1 MSTLTKFSAI
11 PYTGPAPTNRE
22 PYIPVGVAIAD
33 ARGEVVATLLQ
44 HPAMVQETG
53 QDMASFIVDKD
64 AIIDVLRTLK
74 ESADLSFTMPL
85 DLFAVDYPNRVGS
98 RESGVG
104 SRSNS
109 DTSPDLPHP
118 TPHSP
123 LPKRFDVIYQLY
135 SLKNNERI
143 RLKVRVGEDE
153 PIPTGTS
160 IFKGL
165 NWYEREV
172 FDMYGVVFEGH
183 PNLRRILTHEA
194 FQGHPLRK
202 DYDPAQRWLLTEKDV
217 AKITPVVDPRFEN
230 VDTDYERVTLNL
242 GPSHPATHGTLR
254 IVVTLDGETIIGA
267 DQEIGYLHRCFEKM
281 SETHTYQQ
289 VIPYTDRLNYCSA
302 IINNVGYCMAVEKL
316 LGIDVP
322 ARAQHI
328 RLMLSEFMRIA
339 DHLVCI
345 GTNLVD
351 MGALTNFW
359 YLFQPREEIYGLIES
374 CCGARLLPSYTRIGG
389 LAVDV
394 PPDFLEKS
402 QRLVDMMPKF
412 INDVEKLVDRNKIF
426 LDRVVGVAPISAED
440 AINYG
445 FTGPCLRA
453 CGVPFDV
460 RKASPYLGY
469 ETYDFDVPIA
479 EGGDT
484 YARFL
489 VRMEEM
495 RQSLKILQQAID
507 RGLPEGPVIVDN
519 PYVALP
525 PKSKVYNEMES
536 LIYHF
541 KLIMHGIQ
549 PPVGET
555 YFQVEGGNG
564 ELGFYVV
571 SDGTKNPYR
580 VRCRPPCFQIYS
592 AFGQMITGQT
602 IADAVAALGSLNI
615 IAGELDH

>member
-1 MSTLTKFSAI
+1 VSTLTKFSAI

-22 PYIPVGVAIAD
+22 PYIPAEAAAMD
-33 ARGEVVATLLQ
+33 ARGAAIASALQ
-44 HPAMVQETG
+44 HPAMIQENG

-64 AIIDVLRTLK
+64 NIIDVLLTLK
-74 ESADLSFTMPL
+74 ESADLAFTMPL
-85 DLFAVDYPNRVGS
+85 DLFAVDYPR
-98 RESGVG
+98 RE
-104 SRSNS
+104 
-109 DTSPDLPHP
+109 
-118 TPHSP
+118 
-123 LPKRFDVIYQLY
+123 KRFDVIYQLY

-143 RLKVRVGEDE
+143 RIKVRVGEDE
-153 PIPTGTS
+153 PIPTGTA
-160 IFKGL
+160 IYKGL

-172 FDMYGVVFEGH
+172 FDMYGVVFDGH

-217 AKITPVVDPRFEN
+217 AKIIPKIDPRFEN

-316 LGIDVP
+316 LGIEVP

-426 LDRVVGVAPISAED
+426 LDRVIGVAPISAED

-453 CGVPFDV
+453 CGVPFDI
-460 RKASPYLGY
+460 RKANPYLGY

-564 ELGFYVV
+564 ELGFYIV

-592 AFGQMITGQT
+592 AFPDMIIGQT

>member
-1 MSTLTKFSAI
+1 MSTLTRYSAI
-11 PYTGPAPTNRE
+11 PYTGAAPTNRA
-22 PYIPVGVAIAD
+22 PYVPIEAAAAD
-33 ARGEVVATLLQ
+33 ARSAALVTKLADAGVT
-44 HPAMVQETG
+44 QESG
-53 QDMASFIVDKD
+53 QDMATLVVEKSVLLNVLTKLRDD
-64 AIIDVLRTLK
+64 AELR
-74 ESADLSFTMPL
+74 FTMPL
-85 DLFAVDYPNRVGS
+85 DCWAVDYPNR
-98 RESGVG
+98 E
-104 SRSNS
+104 
-109 DTSPDLPHP
+109 
-118 TPHSP
+118 
-123 LPKRFDVIYQLY
+123 KRFDVLYQLY
-135 SLKNNERI
+135 SLQNNERV
-143 RLKVRVGEDE
+143 RLKVYVAEDE
-153 PIPTGTS
+153 SLPSGVGV
-160 IFKGL
+160 FKGL
-165 NWYEREV
+165 NWFEREV
-172 FDMYGVVFEGH
+172 WDMFGVVFDGH

-194 FQGHPLRK
+194 FQGHALRK
-202 DYDPAQRWLLTEKDV
+202 DYDPAQRWLLTEADV
-217 AKITPVVDPRFEN
+217 AKMTPIIDERFRD

-302 IINNVGYCMAVEKL
+302 IINNVGYCMTVEKL
-316 LGIDVP
+316 LGLEVP
-322 ARAQHI
+322 ARAQHV

-359 YLFQPREEIYGLIES
+359 YLFQPREEIYGLIEA
-374 CCGARLLPSYTRIGG
+374 CCGARLLPSYLRIGG

-394 PPDFLEKS
+394 PPDFL
-402 QRLVDMMPKF
+402 QRAQQLVDMMPRF
-412 INDVEKLVDRNKIF
+412 IDDVEKLVDRNKIF
-426 LDRVVGVAPISAED
+426 LDRVVGVAPISADD
-440 AINYG
+440 AIAYG

-460 RKASPYLGY
+460 RKATPYLGY
-469 ETYDFDVPIA
+469 ETYDWDVPIA

-484 YARFL
+484 YARYL

-507 RGLPEGPVIVDN
+507 RGLPAGPVMVDN

-525 PKSKVYNEMES
+525 PKEKVYNEMES

-549 PPVGET
+549 PPVGEV

-564 ELGFYVV
+564 ELGFHIV

-580 VRCRPPCFQIYS
+580 VRVRPPCFAIYQ
-592 AFGQMITGQT
+592 AFAQMITGQT
-602 IADAVAALGSLNI
+602 IPDAVAALGSLNI

>member
-1 MSTLTKFSAI
+1 MSTLTKYSAI

-22 PYIPVGVAIAD
+22 PYVPTDAAAMD
-33 ARGEVVATLLQ
+33 ARGAELAATLG
-44 HPAMVQETG
+44 VEQESG
-53 QDMASFIVDKD
+53 QDLPTLIVPREGIVD
-64 AIIDVLRTLK
+64 VLTKLKSAGYTL
-74 ESADLSFTMPL
+74 PL
-85 DLFAVDYPNRVGS
+85 DLWAVDYPS
-98 RESGVG
+98 RAQ
-104 SRSNS
+104 
-109 DTSPDLPHP
+109 
-118 TPHSP
+118 
-123 LPKRFDVIYQLY
+123 RFDVMYQLY
-135 SLKNNERI
+135 SLDKNERV
-143 RLKVRVGEDE
+143 RLKVRAGEDE
-153 PIPTGTS
+153 SIPTGS
-160 IFKGL
+160 GVFKGL

-172 FDMYGVVFEGH
+172 WDMYGVVFDGH

-194 FQGHPLRK
+194 FQGHALRK

-217 AKITPVVDPRFEN
+217 AKIIPKIDPRFED
-230 VDTDYERVTLNL
+230 VDTDFERVTLNL

-267 DQEIGYLHRCFEKM
+267 DQEIGYLHRCFEK
-281 SETHTYQQ
+281 SCETHTYQQ
-289 VIPYTDRLNYCSA
+289 AIPFTDRLNYCSA
-302 IINNVGYCMAVEKL
+302 FINNVGYCMAVEKL
-316 LGIDVP
+316 LGIEVP
-322 ARAQHI
+322 KRAQHI
-328 RLMLSEFMRIA
+328 RLILSEFMRIA

-359 YLFQPREEIYGLIES
+359 YLFQPREEIYGLIEA
-374 CCGARLLPSYTRIGG
+374 CCGARLLPSYCRIGG
-389 LAVDV
+389 LAVDA
-394 PPDFLEKS
+394 PPNFLENA
-402 QRLVDMMPKF
+402 QRLVDMLPRF
-412 INDVEKLVDRNKIF
+412 INDVEKLVDKNKIF
-426 LDRVVGVAPISAED
+426 LDRVVGIAPITPEM
-440 AINYG
+440 AIDYG

-460 RKASPYLGY
+460 RKTSPYLGY

-484 YARFL
+484 FARYL

-507 RGLPEGPVIVDN
+507 RGMPEGAVIVDN

-564 ELGFYVV
+564 ELGFYIV

-592 AFGQMITGQT
+592 AFPDMIIGQT
-602 IADAVAALGSLNI
+602 IPDAIAALGSLNI

>member
-1 MSTLTKFSAI
+1 VSTLTKFSAI

-22 PYIPVGVAIAD
+22 PYVPVGAAIAD
-33 ARGEVVATLLQ
+33 ARGDVIAKLLQ

-74 ESADLSFTMPL
+74 ESGELAFTMPL
-85 DLFAVDYPNRVGS
+85 DLFAVDYPR
-98 RESGVG
+98 RE
-104 SRSNS
+104 
-109 DTSPDLPHP
+109 
-118 TPHSP
+118 
-123 LPKRFDVIYQLY
+123 KRFDVIYQLY

-153 PIPTGTS
+153 PIPTGTG
-160 IFKGL
+160 IYKGL

-172 FDMYGVVFEGH
+172 FDMYGVVFDGH

-194 FQGHPLRK
+194 FQGHALRK

-316 LGIDVP
+316 LGIEVP

-426 LDRVVGVAPISAED
+426 LDRVVGIAPISAED

-453 CGVPFDV
+453 CGVPFDI

-484 YARFL
+484 YARYL

-592 AFGQMITGQT
+592 AFGEMITGQT
-602 IADAVAALGSLNI
+602 IPDAVAALGSLNI

>member
-1 MSTLTKFSAI
+1 MSTLTKYSAI

-22 PYIPVGVAIAD
+22 PYVPAEAAAMD
-33 ARGEVVATLLQ
+33 ARGAELAATI
-44 HPAMVQETG
+44 PGVEQETG
-53 QDMASFIVDKD
+53 QDLPTFIVPRESIVD
-64 AIIDVLRTLK
+64 TLTSLK
-74 ESADLSFTMPL
+74 SAGYTMPL
-85 DLFAVDYPNRVGS
+85 DLWGVDYPH
-98 RESGVG
+98 RE
-104 SRSNS
+104 
-109 DTSPDLPHP
+109 
-118 TPHSP
+118 
-123 LPKRFDVIYQLY
+123 KRFDVMYQLY
-135 SLKNNERI
+135 SLDRNERV

-153 PIPTGTS
+153 PVPTATGV
-160 IFKGL
+160 FKGL

-172 FDMYGVVFEGH
+172 FDMYGVRFDGH
-183 PNLRRILTHEA
+183 PNLRRILCHEA
-194 FQGHPLRK
+194 FHGHALRK

-217 AKITPVVDPRFEN
+217 AKIIPKIDPRFED
-230 VDTDYERVTLNL
+230 VDTDFERVTLNL

-267 DQEIGYLHRCFEKM
+267 DQEIGYLHRCFEK
-281 SETHTYQQ
+281 SCETHTYQQ
-289 VIPYTDRLNYCSA
+289 AIPFTDRLNYCSA
-302 IINNVGYCMAVEKL
+302 FINNVGYCMAVEKL
-316 LGIDVP
+316 LGIAAP
-322 ARAQHI
+322 KRAQHI
-328 RLMLSEFMRIA
+328 RLILSEFMRIA
-339 DHLVCI
+339 DHLVCV

-374 CCGARLLPSYTRIGG
+374 CCGARLLPSYCRIGG
-389 LAVDV
+389 LAVDA
-394 PPDFLEKS
+394 PPDFLANA
-402 QRLVDMMPKF
+402 QRLVDMLPRF
-412 INDVEKLVDRNKIF
+412 IDDVEKLVDKNKIF
-426 LDRVVGVAPISAED
+426 LDRVIGVAPITPEL
-440 AINYG
+440 AIEYG

-460 RKASPYLGY
+460 RKANPYLGY
-469 ETYDFDVPIA
+469 ETYDFEIPVAD
-479 EGGDT
+479 GGDT
-484 YARFL
+484 FARYL

-507 RGLPEGPVIVDN
+507 RGMPEGAVIVDN

-580 VRCRPPCFQIYS
+580 VRCRPPCFQIFS
-592 AFGQMITGQT
+592 AFPDMIIGQT
-602 IADAVAALGSLNI
+602 IPDAIAALGSLNI

>member
-1 MSTLTKFSAI
+1 MSTLTRYSAT

-22 PYIPVGVAIAD
+22 PYVPVEAAKMD
-33 ARGEVVATLLQ
+33 ARGSELAGLLRVEQERGQDLPTLLI
-44 HPAMVQETG
+44 E
-53 QDMASFIVDKD
+53 KER
-64 AIIDVLRTLK
+64 IIEVLRALKHDLRFTL
-74 ESADLSFTMPL
+74 PL
-85 DLFAVDYPNRVGS
+85 DLWAIDYPK
-98 RESGVG
+98 RE
-104 SRSNS
+104 
-109 DTSPDLPHP
+109 
-118 TPHSP
+118 
-123 LPKRFDVIYQLY
+123 KRFDVMYQLY
-135 SLKNNERI
+135 SLDNNERV
-143 RLKVRVGEDE
+143 RLKVAVDE
-153 PIPTGTS
+153 NESVPS
-160 IFKGL
+160 SMAVYKGFD
-165 NWYEREV
+165 WFEREAW
-172 FDMYGVVFEGH
+172 DMYGVRFDGH

-202 DYDPAQRWLLTEKDV
+202 DYDPAQRWLCTEKDV
-217 AKITPVVDPRFEN
+217 ARLIPKIDPRFEN
-230 VDTDYERVTLNL
+230 LDTDFERVTLNL

-254 IVVTLDGETIIGA
+254 IVVTLDGEKIIGTE
-267 DQEIGYLHRCFEKM
+267 QEIGYLHRCFEK
-281 SETHTYQQ
+281 SCETHTYQQ
-289 VIPYTDRLNYCSA
+289 AIPFTDRLNYMSA

-316 LGIDVP
+316 LGLEVP
-322 ARAQHI
+322 ARAQYI
-328 RLMLSEFMRIA
+328 RLVLSEFMRIA

-359 YLFQPREEIYGLIES
+359 YLFQPREEIYGLIEA

-394 PPDFLEKS
+394 PPNFLENA
-402 QRLVDMMPKF
+402 QRLVNMMPKY
-412 INDVEKLVDRNKIF
+412 IDDVEKLVDRNKIF
-426 LDRVVGVAPISAED
+426 LDRVVGVAPISPED
-440 AINYG
+440 AIDFG

-460 RKASPYLGY
+460 RKATPYLGY
-469 ETYDFDVPIA
+469 ETYDWDVPIA

-484 YARFL
+484 YARYL

-495 RQSLKILQQAID
+495 RQSLRILQQAIN
-507 RGLPEGPVIVDN
+507 RGLPPGPVMVDN

-525 PKSKVYNEMES
+525 PKEKVYNEMES

-580 VRCRPPCFQIYS
+580 VRSRPPCFAIYQ
-592 AFGQMITGQT
+592 AYGQMIMGQT
-602 IADAVAALGSLNI
+602 IPDAIAALGSLNI
-615 IAGELDH
+615 IAGELDR

>member
-1 MSTLTKFSAI
+1 VSTLTKYSAI

-22 PYIPVGVAIAD
+22 PYIPAD
-33 ARGEVVATLLQ
+33 AGKCDARSAELTTQLGNVE
-44 HPAMVQETG
+44 QERG
-53 QDMASFIVDKD
+53 QDLPTLVVDKHD
-64 AIIDVLRTLK
+64 IINVLASLKAAGYTL
-74 ESADLSFTMPL
+74 PL
-85 DLFAVDYPNRVGS
+85 DLWGVDYPR
-98 RESGVG
+98 RE
-104 SRSNS
+104 
-109 DTSPDLPHP
+109 
-118 TPHSP
+118 
-123 LPKRFDVIYQLY
+123 KRFDVMYQLY
-135 SLKNNERI
+135 SLDKNERVRI
-143 RLKVRVGEDE
+143 KV
-153 PIPTGTS
+153 PIAENENVPTSTGL
-160 IFKGL
+160 FKAYD
-165 NWYEREV
+165 WFEREV
-172 FDMYGVVFEGH
+172 FDMYGVRFDGH
-183 PNLRRILTHEA
+183 PNLRRILTHEM

-217 AKITPVVDPRFEN
+217 AKITPKIDPRFQN
-230 VDTDYERVTLNL
+230 VDTDFERVTLNL

-267 DQEIGYLHRCFEKM
+267 ESEIGYLHRCFEKM

-302 IINNVGYCMAVEKL
+302 IINNVGYCLTVEKL
-316 LGIDVP
+316 LGIEAP
-322 ARAQHI
+322 SRAQQV

-339 DHLVCI
+339 DHLVAI

-374 CCGARLLPSYTRIGG
+374 CCGARLLPSYLRIGG

-394 PPDFLEKS
+394 PSDFLANA
-402 QRLVDMMPKF
+402 QTLVHKMPKY
-412 INDVEKLVDRNKIF
+412 IEDVEKLIMTNRIF
-426 LDRVVGVAPISAED
+426 RERTEGIAPISTED
-440 AINYG
+440 AINFG

-453 CGVPFDV
+453 CGVPYDV
-460 RKASPYLGY
+460 RKANPYIGY
-469 ETYDFDVPIA
+469 ETYDWDVPVA

-484 YARFL
+484 FARFL
-489 VRMEEM
+489 VRFEEM
-495 RQSLKILQQAID
+495 RQSLRILQQAID
-507 RGLPEGPVIVDN
+507 RGLPSGPVIVDN

-525 PKSKVYNEMES
+525 PKEKVYNEMES

-549 PPVGET
+549 PPVGEA

-580 VRCRPPCFQIYS
+580 VRVRPPCFPIFEAYS
-592 AFGQMITGQT
+592 YMITGQT
-602 IADAVAALGSLNI
+602 IPDAIAALGSLNI

>member
-22 PYIPVGVAIAD
+22 PYVPAGVDAID
-33 ARGEVVATLLQ
+33 ARGAEVASL
-44 HPAMVQETG
+44 HPALQQERG
-53 QDMASFIVDKD
+53 QDMPTFDVDRETIVD
-64 AIIDVLRTLK
+64 VLGTLK
-74 ESADLSFTMPL
+74 KNGYTMPL
-85 DLFAVDYPNRVGS
+85 DLWGVDYPNR
-98 RESGVG
+98 EQ
-104 SRSNS
+104 
-109 DTSPDLPHP
+109 
-118 TPHSP
+118 
-123 LPKRFDVIYQLY
+123 RFDVVYQLY
-135 SLKNNERI
+135 SLAKNERV
-143 RLKVRVGEDE
+143 RLKVRAAEDE
-153 PIPTGTS
+153 AVPTGTGV
-160 IFKGL
+160 FKGL
-165 NWYEREV
+165 DWLEREV
-172 FDMYGVVFEGH
+172 FDMYGVTFDGH
-183 PNLRRILTHEA
+183 PNLRRILCHEA

-202 DYDPAQRWLLTEKDV
+202 DYDPAQRWVLTEKDV
-217 AKITPVVDPRFEN
+217 ARIIPKIDPRFEN
-230 VDTDYERVTLNL
+230 EDTDFDRVTLNL

-289 VIPYTDRLNYCSA
+289 VMPYTDRLNYCSA
-302 IINNVGYCMAVEKL
+302 FINNVGYSMGVEKL
-316 LGIDVP
+316 LGITAP

-328 RLMLSEFMRIA
+328 RLILSEFMRIA

-359 YLFQPREEIYGLIES
+359 YLFQPREEIYGLIEA
-374 CCGARLLPSYTRIGG
+374 CCGARLLPSYCRIGG
-389 LAVDV
+389 LAVDA
-394 PPDFLEKS
+394 PSDFLQNA
-402 QRLVDMMPKF
+402 QRLVNSLPRF
-412 INDVEKLVDRNKIF
+412 INDVEKLVDKNKIF
-426 LDRVVGVAPISAED
+426 LDRVVGIAPISAED
-440 AINYG
+440 AIDFG

-453 CGVPFDV
+453 AGVAYDV
-460 RKASPYLGY
+460 RKANPYLGY
-469 ETYDFDVPIA
+469 ETYDWDVPIA

-484 YARFL
+484 FARYL

-495 RQSLKILQQAID
+495 RQSLKIIQQAIN
-507 RGLPEGPVIVDN
+507 RGLPDGPVIVDD

-525 PKSKVYNEMES
+525 PKAKVYNEMES

-564 ELGFYVV
+564 ELGFYIV

-592 AFGQMITGQT
+592 AFPQMIIGQT
-602 IADAVAALGSLNI
+602 IPDAIAALGSLNI

>member
-1 MSTLTKFSAI
+1 LSTLTKFSAT

-22 PYIPVGVAIAD
+22 PYVPTDAPKTDERGAELAARVGAEQERAQD
-33 ARGEVVATLLQ
+33 LPTLI
-44 HPAMVQETG
+44 VSKERIVET
-53 QDMASFIVDKD
+53 
-64 AIIDVLRTLK
+64 LRTLK
-74 ESADLSFTMPL
+74 NDLQFTLPL
-85 DLFAVDYPNRVGS
+85 DLFGADYPERA
-98 RESGVG
+98 
-104 SRSNS
+104 
-109 DTSPDLPHP
+109 
-118 TPHSP
+118 
-123 LPKRFDVIYQLY
+123 KRFDLVYQLY
-135 SLKNNERI
+135 SLANNERV
-143 RLKVRVGEDE
+143 RLKVRVGENE
-153 PIPTGTS
+153 PVDSSLPVY
-160 IFKGL
+160 KGFD
-165 NWYEREV
+165 WFEREAW
-172 FDMYGVVFEGH
+172 DMYGVRFNGH

-202 DYDPAQRWLLTEKDV
+202 DYDPAQRWLCTEKDV
-217 AKITPVVDPRFEN
+217 AKLIPKIDPRFEN
-230 VDTDYERVTLNL
+230 VDTDFERVTLNL

-267 DQEIGYLHRCFEKM
+267 EQEIGYLHRCFEK
-281 SETHTYQQ
+281 SCETHTYQQ
-289 VIPYTDRLNYCSA
+289 AIPFTDRLNYMSA
-302 IINNVGYCMAVEKL
+302 IINNVGYCMTVEKL
-316 LGIDVP
+316 LGFEAP
-322 ARAQHI
+322 SRAQYV
-328 RLMLSEFMRIA
+328 RLVLSEFMRIA

-359 YLFQPREEIYGLIES
+359 YLFQPREEIYGLIEA
-374 CCGARLLPSYTRIGG
+374 CCGARLLPSYLRIGG

-394 PPDFLEKS
+394 PADFLEMS
-402 QRLVDMMPKF
+402 QRLVNMLPKY
-412 INDVEKLVDRNKIF
+412 IDDVEKLVDRNKIF
-426 LDRVVGVAPISAED
+426 LDRVVGVAPISPED
-440 AINYG
+440 AIDFG

-460 RKASPYLGY
+460 RKATPYLGY
-469 ETYDFDVPIA
+469 ETYDWDVPIA

-484 YARFL
+484 YARYL

-495 RQSLKILQQAID
+495 RQSLRILQQAID
-507 RGLPEGPVIVDN
+507 RGLPPGPVMVDN

-525 PKSKVYNEMES
+525 PKEKVYNEMES

-564 ELGFYVV
+564 ELGFYIV

-580 VRCRPPCFQIYS
+580 VRCRPPCFAIYQ
-592 AFGQMITGQT
+592 AFAQMITGQT
-602 IADAVAALGSLNI
+602 IPDAIAALGSLNI

>member
-11 PYTGPAPTNRE
+11 PYTGPAPTNRDTYVPLE
-22 PYIPVGVAIAD
+22 AAAAD
-33 ARGEVVATLLQ
+33 ARGQEIAAKI
-44 HPAMVQETG
+44 PNMEQETG
-53 QDMASFIVDKD
+53 QDLPTFIVDKSN
-64 AIIDVLRTLK
+64 IIEVLTALK
-74 ESADLSFTMPL
+74 VNPDLRFTMPL
-85 DLFAVDYPNRVGS
+85 DVWGVDYPR
-98 RESGVG
+98 R
-104 SRSNS
+104 
-109 DTSPDLPHP
+109 D
-118 TPHSP
+118 
-123 LPKRFDVIYQLY
+123 KRFDVLYQLY
-135 SLKNNERI
+135 SLQNNERV
-143 RLKVRVGEDE
+143 RLKVRVAENE
-153 PIPTGTS
+153 PVPS
-160 IFKGL
+160 AVKVLKGVD
-165 NWYEREV
+165 WFEREV
-172 FDMYGVVFEGH
+172 FDMFGVRFEGH
-183 PNLRRILTHEA
+183 PNLRRILCHED
-194 FQGHPLRK
+194 FQGHALRK
-202 DYDPAQRWLLTEKDV
+202 DYDPAQRWLLTESGIAKLIPQIDERFKD
-217 AKITPVVDPRFEN
+217 
-230 VDTDYERVTLNL
+230 VDTDFERVTLNL

-267 DQEIGYLHRCFEKM
+267 EQEIGYLHRCFEKM

-289 VIPYTDRLNYCSA
+289 VIPFTDRLNYCSA
-302 IINNVGYCMAVEKL
+302 IINNVGYCMTVEKL
-316 LGIDVP
+316 LGLQVP

-359 YLFQPREEIYGLIES
+359 YLFQPREEIYGLIEA
-374 CCGARLLPSYTRIGG
+374 CCGARLLPSYLRIGG

-394 PPDFLEKS
+394 PPDFLQQA
-402 QRLVDMMPKF
+402 QRLVKMMPKY
-412 INDVEKLVDRNKIF
+412 IDDVEKLVDRNKVF

-440 AINYG
+440 AIEYG

-469 ETYDFDVPIA
+469 ETYDWDVPIA

-484 YARFL
+484 YARYL

-495 RQSLKILQQAID
+495 RQSLRILQQAID
-507 RGLPEGPVIVDN
+507 RGLPAGPVIVDN

-525 PKSKVYNEMES
+525 PKEKVYNEMES

-564 ELGFYVV
+564 ELGFHIV

-580 VRCRPPCFQIYS
+580 VRVRPPCFPIYQ
-592 AFGQMITGQT
+592 AFGKMIMGQT
-602 IADAVAALGSLNI
+602 IPDAIAALGSLNI

>member
-1 MSTLTKFSAI
+1 MSTLTKYSAI

-22 PYIPVGVAIAD
+22 PYVPAGIEQLD
-33 ARGEVVATLLQ
+33 ARGAELAAQLGNVE
-44 HPAMVQETG
+44 QERG
-53 QDMASFIVDKD
+53 QDLPTFVVDKND
-64 AIIDVLRTLK
+64 IVNVLSSFKAAGYTL
-74 ESADLSFTMPL
+74 PL
-85 DLFAVDYPNRVGS
+85 DLWGADYPR
-98 RESGVG
+98 RE
-104 SRSNS
+104 
-109 DTSPDLPHP
+109 
-118 TPHSP
+118 
-123 LPKRFDVIYQLY
+123 KRFDVMYQLY
-135 SLKNNERI
+135 SLDKNERV
-143 RLKVRVGEDE
+143 RLKVPVAENE
-153 PIPTGTS
+153 TVPTSTGL
-160 IFKGL
+160 FKAYD
-165 NWYEREV
+165 WFEREV
-172 FDMYGVVFEGH
+172 FDMYGVRFDGH
-183 PNLRRILTHEA
+183 PNLRRILTHEM
-194 FQGHPLRK
+194 FQGYPLRK
-202 DYDPAQRWLLTEKDV
+202 DYDAAQRWLLTEKDV
-217 AKITPVVDPRFEN
+217 AKIVPKIDPRFQN

-254 IVVTLDGETIIGA
+254 VVVTLDGETIIGA
-267 DQEIGYLHRCFEKM
+267 ECEIGYLHRCFEKM

-302 IINNVGYCMAVEKL
+302 IINNVGYCLTVEKL
-316 LGIDVP
+316 LGLQAP
-322 ARAQHI
+322 ARAQHV

-339 DHLVCI
+339 DHLVAI

-359 YLFQPREEIYGLIES
+359 YLFQPREEIYGLIEA
-374 CCGARLLPSYTRIGG
+374 CCGARLLPSYLRIGG

-394 PPDFLEKS
+394 PPDFLERA
-402 QRLVDMMPKF
+402 QRLVKMMPKF

-426 LDRVVGVAPISAED
+426 LDRVVGVAPISPED
-440 AINYG
+440 AIEYG

-453 CGVPFDV
+453 CGIPFDV

-469 ETYDFDVPIA
+469 ETYDWDVPIA
-479 EGGDT
+479 DGGDT
-484 YARFL
+484 YARYL

-495 RQSLKILQQAID
+495 RQSLRILQQAIE

-592 AFGQMITGQT
+592 AFGEMITGQT
-602 IADAVAALGSLNI
+602 IPDAVAALGSLNI